1 VVTKKNIKSPDES
14 RIKELYGNN
23 QEGAK
28 RYRRGWYNA
37 GKIIQANRLQP
48 KKK

>member
-14 RIKELYGNN
+14 RIKEIYGNN
-23 QEGAK
+23 KEGAE
-28 RYRRGWYNA
+28 RYRRGWSNA